1 MGTAT
6 ADPAADEIRRAQ
18 EKGAKAKERAAA
30 AAARDEAAGNGGA
43 PNLPHAADDNG
54 TEGAGVELVID
65 GSGQLSMAVGGKR
78 VTTASLRLGGG
89 KVDVEGQFEKGEILV
104 LRVEA
109 VVGEVA
115 FVDQTDP
122 KTRQVTGC
130 DRRHKARIVALSVED
145 SHK

>member
-18 EKGAKAKERAAA
+18 EKGDAAKKRAAA
-30 AAARDEAAGNGGA
+30 AQANGNGGS
-43 PNLPHAADDNG
+43 PGLPHAADDDG

-89 KVDVEGQFEKGEILV
+89 KVDVEGQFDKGEILV